1 MLTGNEFEVD
11 SFPKGGDF
19 ARRISDLFSRKL
31 GKWENI
37 QEELTLFTSFYHH
50 ISFLSL
56 SYHRHHHHR
65 YYFIIIIIVI
75 ILSSSLSLLVFCH
88 YHYRYYFI
96 IIIVIIFISSSHHH
110 HYPFNCTFLST
121 QNATRL
127 VTAYPT
133 RSLMYING
141 NQMHRRDKANAELN
155 RILPLQRI
163 SERLFAN
170 AINVEQP

>member
-1 MLTGNEFEVD
+1 MGKHTGRAHV
-11 SFPKGGDF
+11 
-19 ARRISDLFSRKL
+19 IY
-31 GKWENI
+31 I
-37 QEELTLFTSFYHH
+37 
-50 ISFLSL
+50 ILS
-56 SYHRHHHHR
+56 S
-65 YYFIIIIIVI
+65 YFIFVI
-75 ILSSSLSLLVFCH
+75 ILSSSSSSSLLLYH

-96 IIIVIIFISSSHHH
+96 IIIIVISFLSLSLSLLFYHH
-110 HYPFNCTFLST
+110 HYRYYLYFIIPSSSLSVQLHVSFNAKRNPPGDCL
-121 QNATRL
+121 
-127 VTAYPT
+127 PT

>member
-50 ISFLSL
+50 ISFLPL

-65 YYFIIIIIVI
+65 YYFI
-75 ILSSSLSLLVFCH
+75 
-88 YHYRYYFI
+88 I

-170 AINVEQP
+170 AMNVEQP